1 MVDVTISLVGA
12 NGDSITLS
20 DTGDF
25 VLASGVTG
33 FGIPATSVRIDES
46 AGDGGTWRNTK
57 RGVRDLDLPI
67 VILGTDRGDVETKL
81 RRLAKLLQ
89 NSAGATTI
97 RADYS
102 DGSSLSLDAYYVG
115 GAETQFGSDAG
126 LTYCKWV
133 IQMQAPQPYWE
144 NSTELS
150 FSVTSGNTGRGLLP
164 QLTKLKVSSSQTLG
178 VVNVNNQGDVP
189 IQPRWVIRGPVTN
202 LVVSNGS
209 QAFTFPAPILGG
221 ATYTVDTATGE
232 VINEAGINV
241 YSLLGSAPKLF
252 SLPPGT
258 TKVTITGTD
267 SSPDTQ
273 VTCYYSPRYEVIH

>member
-12 NGDSITLS
+12 NGDTITLADS
-20 DTGDF
+20 GDF

-33 FGIPATSVRIDES
+33 FGIPATSVRIDDS

-89 NSAGATTI
+89 NSQGATTI
-97 RADYS
+97 RADYT
-102 DGSSLSLDAYYVG
+102 DGTSLSLDAYYVG
-115 GAETQFGSDAG
+115 GAETQFGTDAG
-126 LTYCKWV
+126 LTYCRWA

-150 FSVTSGNTGRGLLP
+150 FAVTSGNTGRGLLP
-164 QLTKLKVSSSQTLG
+164 KLTKLRVSSSQTLG

-202 LVVSNGS
+202 IVITNGFQQFS
-209 QAFTFPAPILGG
+209 FPAPILGG
-221 ATYTVDTATGE
+221 STYTVDTATGE
-232 VINEAGINV
+232 VLNETGANV

-258 TKVTITGTD
+258 TQVTITGTD
-267 SSPDTQ
+267 ASPDTQ

>member
-12 NGDSITLS
+12 NGDSIALS

-57 RGVRDLDLPI
+57 RGVRDLDLPL

-81 RRLAKLLQ
+81 RRVAKLLQ
-89 NSAGATTI
+89 NTKGATTI

-102 DGSSLSLDAYYVG
+102 DGTSLTLAAYYVG

-144 NSTELS
+144 NSTRSS
-150 FSVTSGNTGRGLLP
+150 FSVTTGNTGRGLLP
-164 QLTKLKVSSSQTLG
+164 QLTKMKVSSSQTLG
-178 VVNVNNQGDVP
+178 VVAVNNVGDVP
-189 IQPRWVIRGPVTN
+189 IQPFYAIRGPVTG
-202 LVVSNGS
+202 LQVSNGS
-209 QAFTFPAPILGG
+209 VGFGFSAMIPAG
-221 ATYTVDTATGE
+221 ATYTVDTATNE
-232 VINEAGINV
+232 VLDDSGNNV
-241 YSLLGSAPKLF
+241 YSLLNAAPKF
-252 SLPPGT
+252 FALPVGT
-258 TKVTITGTD
+258 STVSITGTD
-267 SSPDTQ
+267 ADANTQ
-273 VTCYYSPRYEVIH
+273 ITVYYSPRYEVIH